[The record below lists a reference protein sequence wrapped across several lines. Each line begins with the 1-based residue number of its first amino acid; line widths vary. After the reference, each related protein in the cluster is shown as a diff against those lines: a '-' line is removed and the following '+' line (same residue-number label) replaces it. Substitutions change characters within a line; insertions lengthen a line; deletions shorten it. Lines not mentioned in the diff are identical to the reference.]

1 MFMDGVIL
9 VTGSTG
15 FIGSRMVDTLVRQ
28 GQRVRVLL
36 RPESRSASL
45 PGYYKGV
52 EEVRAAYGDREALG
66 RAVSGVASII
76 HLAGVTKA
84 VDEAGFA
91 EGNVTPVE
99 NLLEAVKRHNPGL
112 RRFLLV
118 SSLAAMGPAS
128 SPTPGVRESDCPN
141 PVSAYGRSKLLG
153 EEAARRLA
161 GSVPLTIVRPPA
173 VYGQGDR
180 DILEVFAMMKK
191 GYLLSAGPG
200 KRQRFSMIH
209 VEELIRGILLALD
222 SEAAAGQDYF
232 ITSPRGYAW
241 DEVVAAARPVLG
253 FRRLL
258 RINLPKPLVFGLG
271 AVLGGVAKLTGRP
284 ALINQDKANELVQD
298 FWVCSPEKAE
308 RELGFTA
315 GISLEKGVAETL
327 VWYKQQGW
335 L

>member
-1 MFMDGVIL
+1 MDGVIL

-15 FIGSRMVDTLVRQ
+15 FIGSRMVDALVGQ
-28 GQRVRVLL
+28 GRRVRVLL
-36 RPESRSASL
+36 RPESRSTLSA
-45 PGYYKGV
+45 GYREGV
-52 EEVRAAYGDREALG
+52 EEVCAAYGDPEALG

-91 EGNVTPVE
+91 EGNVRPVE

-112 RRFLLV
+112 GRFLLV

-128 SPTPGVRESDCPN
+128 SPSPGVMESDRPR

-153 EEAARRLA
+153 EAVARRHA

-173 VYGQGDR
+173 VYGPGDR
-180 DILEVFAMMKK
+180 DILEVFTMMKN

-200 KRQRFSMIH
+200 RRQRFSMIH
-209 VEELIRGILLALD
+209 VDELIRGILLALD
-222 SEAAAGQDYF
+222 SENAAGQDYF

-241 DEVVAAARPVLG
+241 DEVIAAARPVLG

-258 RINLPKPLVFGLG
+258 RLNLPKPLVFGLG
-271 AVLGGVAKLTGRP
+271 AVLGGVAKLTGCP
-284 ALINQDKANELVQD
+284 ALINKDKANELVQD

-315 GISLEKGVAETL
+315 SIPLETGVPETL
-327 VWYKQQGW
+327 VWYRQQGW